1 MPSIVKR
8 INPIVKIFLYEK
20 CFIANNID
28 GEQTTIREAHHDEK
42 NQKRW
47 RHKTKG

>member
-1 MPSIVKR
+1 MLSIVRR
-8 INPIVKIFLYEK
+8 INPTVKISLYEN
-20 CFIANNID
+20 CFIANNIG
-28 GEQTTIREAHHDEK
+28 GEQTTNRGAHHDEK